1 MSAPPDRPPGAAPEV
16 VAARLADARR
26 RIAAAGGDPARVEV
40 VAVTKGFGPPAVRAA
55 LACGLVQIGENYA
68 DELVE
73 KAIALAAEGTPGGG
87 EVVAPQ
93 WHFLG
98 EIQRNKLSRLAP
110 VVRCYEG
117 VDRLAEGA
125 AIAARSP
132 GAAVLVEVRTVD
144 DPGRPGVAPAAVA
157 PLVDAL
163 RRLDLEV
170 RGLMTVAPAGGG
182 EPARQ
187 AFASVRRLAD
197 ELGLA
202 VRSMGMTDDLELA
215 VAEGATCVRLGR
227 ALFGARPG
235 AVEVSQ

>member
-1 MSAPPDRPPGAAPEV
+1 MTGTIVRPSGAGPDE
-16 VAARLADARR
+16 VAARLATARR

-40 VAVTKGFGPPAVRAA
+40 VAVTKGFGLPAVRSA
-55 LACGLVQIGENYA
+55 LACGLVQVGENYA

-73 KAIALAAEGTPGGG
+73 KAAALAAEPGAGG
-87 EVVAPQ
+87 DLVAALQ

-98 EIQRNKLSRLAP
+98 PIQRNKLPRLAP
-110 VVRCYEG
+110 IVHCYEG
-117 VDRLAEGA
+117 VDRLAEGE
-125 AIAARSP
+125 AIATRSP
-132 GAAVLVEVRTVD
+132 GAAVLVEVRTVE

-157 PLVDAL
+157 PLVAAL
-163 RRLDLEV
+163 RRLALDV

-197 ELGLA
+197 DLGLA